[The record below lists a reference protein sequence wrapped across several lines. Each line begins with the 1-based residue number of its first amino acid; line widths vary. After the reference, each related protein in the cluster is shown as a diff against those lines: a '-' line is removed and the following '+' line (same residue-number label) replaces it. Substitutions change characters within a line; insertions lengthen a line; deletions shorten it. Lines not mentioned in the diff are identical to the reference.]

1 MTVIIVLVEIQQQN
15 GFSQVFHDTEPIS
28 RLTHDVYAIQ
38 FPSSNSESIEHSTSS
53 TEKSSSSYVNLL
65 VLNRVRYNSGRN
77 ERFGAPIVVRVPRQS
92 NYRTLQLSIIKA
104 QRSLIRDDV
113 MEYAQD
119 YVVFQLTLV
128 DQYQSTSFGTLK
140 QEYSISHDVQ
150 WPLYLEKIIEIL
162 DAHDGPGIG
171 PSHIQV
177 YANWHE
183 KFVGEFLSKWPYGD
197 DKPDIHQ
204 SVAQARA
211 TLHQPSSSLISLADC
226 FSLFTQSE
234 SLNYDDA
241 WMCTHCRR
249 KENGTVK
256 HLKIWTTPSVLIIH
270 LKRFCQTK
278 ISNSKLTYPVQFPL
292 DNLNIKRF
300 LSTTKNLT
308 DDGEDESVI
317 DDEQDE
323 SIENQDERQ
332 YGLYDLFAVC
342 NHRGSMSNGHYT
354 AYCKNPIT
362 NKWFCYDD
370 HLVSELDPSRVCTP
384 DAYIL
389 FYKRRDTPPSPS
401 PQSIPKS
408 LSSQQ
413 EQIDSMVNEFE
424 QHLNLDHS
432 SLQPPLP
439 LPRKLLTSGSEDES
453 SRIPCPMPRTRIS
466 KTEVQIISQPI
477 SSVRQQ
483 IVNSIP
489 SSESLNNCN
498 REVISPWSRFNNYRY
513 SNDEPDSNVVDHT
526 TILR

>member
-1 MTVIIVLVEIQQQN
+1 MNSRRDSEKTII
-15 GFSQVFHDTEPIS
+15 
-28 RLTHDVYAIQ
+28 
-38 FPSSNSESIEHSTSS
+38 
-53 TEKSSSSYVNLL
+53 
-65 VLNRVRYNSGRN
+65 
-77 ERFGAPIVVRVPRQS
+77 RQYREV
-92 NYRTLQLSIIKA
+92 YRT
-104 QRSLIRDDV
+104 
-113 MEYAQD
+113 
-119 YVVFQLTLV
+119 
-128 DQYQSTSFGTLK
+128 
-140 QEYSISHDVQ
+140 
-150 WPLYLEKIIEIL
+150 
-162 DAHDGPGIG
+162 
-171 PSHIQV
+171 
-177 YANWHE
+177 
-183 KFVGEFLSKWPYGD
+183 
-197 DKPDIHQ
+197 
-204 SVAQARA
+204 
-211 TLHQPSSSLISLADC
+211 
-226 FSLFTQSE
+226 
-234 SLNYDDA
+234 
-241 WMCTHCRR
+241 
-249 KENGTVK
+249 
-256 HLKIWTTPSVLIIH
+256 
-270 LKRFCQTK
+270 
-278 ISNSKLTYPVQFPL
+278 
-292 DNLNIKRF
+292 
-300 LSTTKNLT
+300 
-308 DDGEDESVI
+308 
-317 DDEQDE
+317 
-323 SIENQDERQ
+323 
-332 YGLYDLFAVC
+332 
-342 NHRGSMSNGHYT
+342 
-354 AYCKNPIT
+354 YCKNPIT

-489 SSESLNNCN
+489 SSESLNNFN